1 MKKEIEIFSGKR
13 FLQLAVLVM
22 GITGGFGSAF
32 AAEFP
37 EPGDVA
43 AGGVAWVE
51 NCTHCHNLRNPNELR
66 DDQWITS
73 MFHMRLKA
81 GLTGKETRDILSFI
95 QAANATGAQDRIRAE
110 VEAEKAAQQTETQ
123 QQQ

>member
-1 MKKEIEIFSGKR
+1 MSNEKMRTRAKIVLLFTV
-13 FLQLAVLVM
+13 FLTGV
-22 GITGGFGSAF
+22 TGGFNSAL
-32 AAEFP
+32 AVDYP

-43 AGGVAWVE
+43 AGARAWVE

-73 MFHMRLKA
+73 MFHMRLRA

-95 QAANATGAQDRIRAE
+95 QAANATAAQERIREDA
-110 VEAEKAAQQTETQ
+110 AARRAAQQAEVQSQ
-123 QQQ
+123 Q

>member
-1 MKKEIEIFSGKR
+1 MSGQKVKI
-13 FLQLAVLVM
+13 QLNSVLKFVIVFASVL
-22 GITGGFGSAF
+22 GVRNVV

-37 EPGDVA
+37 APGDVA
-43 AGGVAWVE
+43 AGGIAWVE

-73 MFHMRLKA
+73 VFHMRLRA

-95 QAANATGAQDRIRAE
+95 QAANASAAQARIREDAQR
-110 VEAEKAAQQTETQ
+110 VKAAQQSRQ
-123 QQQ
+123 KLP

>member
-1 MKKEIEIFSGKR
+1 MKKVTNKFRGKMV
-13 FLQLAVLVM
+13 LQLAVLAT

-73 MFHMRLKA
+73 MFHMRLRA

-95 QAANATGAQDRIRAE
+95 QAANATGAQERIRAE
-110 VEAEKAAQQTETQ
+110 AEAARAAQQSEAESQ
-123 QQQ
+123 Q

>member
-1 MKKEIEIFSGKR
+1 MKEVTNRISGKMA
-13 FLQLAVLVM
+13 LQLAVLVTV
-22 GITGGFGSAF
+22 ITGGFGSAF

-95 QAANATGAQDRIRAE
+95 QAANATGAQERIRAE
-110 VEAEKAAQQTETQ
+110 AEAERAAQQTEPPSQ
-123 QQQ
+123 Q